1 MSHLFNDMNCVIPSI
16 ENNTINITAANEQQ
30 HSDDIDLISFSLNPS
45 IVRYIEEL
53 PFEINPQ
60 DQSDLLNSNL
70 SQKF

>member
-1 MSHLFNDMNCVIPSI
+1 MSRLFDDMNCVIPSI

-30 HSDDIDLISFSLNPS
+30 HSDNIDLISFSLNPS

-53 PFEINPQ
+53 PFETNPQ